1 MFDFRDE
8 QFATNIIVNGYEKQ
22 QTMMRDAAAGE
33 AMKETKNTKEGPPG
47 EKKKKVCVRQ
57 AVTPCSQKT
66 EEKSD
71 WRKERKKKT

>member
-47 EKKKKVCVRQ
+47 KKKVCVRQ

-66 EEKSD
+66 EEKSH
-71 WRKERKKKT
+71 WIKESKKKKNT